1 MTTPSLTDRGSD
13 LDRAT
18 DSLRRAE
25 RALDRARGTLTED
38 DWRAH
43 VERAVARVVAL
54 EHAEPEGTPIR

>member
-18 DSLRRAE
+18 DSLRRTE

-43 VERAVARVVAL
+43 VERAEARLVAC
-54 EHAEPEGTPIR
+54 EHERAEGTPMA